1 MKRAIKWIVD
11 VITVILFLILVMIL
25 YGKMMIMFSDH
36 KYPNYFG
43 YTVFEVASGSMEPTL
58 YVNDVILVKVTKEN
72 LKKDDVI
79 AYYNGEA
86 IVTHRIIFIDGDKL
100 TVKGDNN
107 NTVDKPIDKDQV
119 IGKMVKVYRKLGI
132 WKKVLN
138 EPKILIAIFV
148 TLILFDFAL
157 SFDDKKK
164 IDDKKEKTKKKEE
177 EKKDEKVIEYK
188 TITKDDLIDL
198 TRKVDIEEINE
209 LLASDDVKLKKK
221 EVVNLKE
228 KIKDIEKTEVL
239 DIDDVIDNL
248 SEKEKEFL
256 DYTIRLDLDEIRKNI
271 DENVK

>member
-11 VITVILFLILVMIL
+11 VITFVLFLILIMIL
-25 YGKMMIMFSDH
+25 YGKMMVMFSDN

-43 YTVFEVASGSMEPTL
+43 YTLFEVASGSMEPTL
-58 YVNDVILVKVTKEN
+58 YVNDVILVKVTNEN
-72 LKKDDVI
+72 LKKDDVV
-79 AYYNGEA
+79 AYYNGDA
-86 IVTHRIIFIDGDKL
+86 IVTHRIVFIDGDKL

-107 NTVDKPIDKDQV
+107 NTVDKPIDKEQV
-119 IGKMVKVYRKLGI
+119 IGKMIKVYKKLGI

-164 IDDKKEKTKKKEE
+164 VENKVDKVKKKEE
-177 EKKDEKVIEYK
+177 PEEKVIEYK

-198 TRKVDIEEINE
+198 TKKVDIEEINE
-209 LLASDDVKLKKK
+209 LLASDDVKLKKT
-221 EVVNLKE
+221 EIVNLKE

-271 DENVK
+271 DEKVK